1 MCDTELEV
9 PLPFFL
15 HATVYSIP
23 NLIWWKPS
31 LQYDFFS
38 QPNNFNKNCYSI
50 FHIHELRVC
59 HCFYGCMHTV
69 CWHDARADF
78 IFESTRKSQFCLK
91 LHMYLYMAVKIY
103 MFIFLYLCLYMY
115 GYVHPCFSVL
125 LFSILYIVCSIDNK
139 TIPKTTQTLA
149 CLIFIFSF

>member
-1 MCDTELEV
+1 MRDTELEV

-23 NLIWWKPS
+23 NLIWWIPS

-38 QPNNFNKNCYSI
+38 QPNKNCYSI

-59 HCFYGCMHTV
+59 HCFYGCMYTV

-91 LHMYLYMAVKIY
+91 LHLYLYMAVKIY
-103 MFIFLYLCLYMY
+103 MFIFLLSLLIHVWLCTSMF
-115 GYVHPCFSVL
+115 PRSFVL
-125 LFSILYIVCSIDNK
+125 NIVYSLFHR
-139 TIPKTTQTLA
+139 
-149 CLIFIFSF
+149 

>member
-59 HCFYGCMHTV
+59 HCFYGCVYTV

-78 IFESTRKSQFCLK
+78 IFESTRKSQFCLYVLEHGCYN
-91 LHMYLYMAVKIY
+91 LHVYSSLSLLIHVW
-103 MFIFLYLCLYMY
+103 LCTYN
-115 GYVHPCFSVL
+115 VSPFF